1 VPFARFDEL
10 FSARASGHRA
20 ERLTR
25 EAQPGKELIVK
36 RKPPV
41 RKLREQPDLDQLKR
55 QAKELLEAFRAGQAE
70 AVAEVNAHYRGADA
84 ASFALHDAQLV
95 LARSYAFDSWPKLK
109 AFVDGVTVRRLAEAV
124 RAGHLERVRAMLM
137 VRPELA
143 RMDFD
148 NHAVI
153 HHAVLAQAPEM
164 VRLLME
170 HGASA
175 REGVYPHRDATS
187 ALAIAAERGYDEIV
201 AIIQAAEQRRR
212 DAKSGLRG
220 APAPDELVQAIASG
234 DDDRALAL
242 LETDPALL
250 RACHPQGW
258 TPLHLAAQ
266 RLNERLA
273 RWLLDHGAEPTARG
287 AGDRTPLDVAAE
299 WGPDDGGERFR
310 SMAELLRRRGAAL
323 TARSAAALGDAGWL
337 RARHAE
343 RALENPVDHSGGLLR
358 IAVSHD
364 RPEILSMLLDF
375 GFDPDER
382 TRLGA
387 GDDATFTSGMPLWH
401 CASSGK
407 YAMAEM
413 LLQRGANP
421 NAQVYASGT
430 PVYQAYGKR
439 DWKMV
444 ELLARYG
451 GLANAT
457 VAGLYRQTELAR
469 QMLAGEVRAG
479 QPDGMFAEQPL
490 VEELL
495 WAAACGGDPEIV
507 RLVLERI
514 AWPRDDA
521 RWYHVLEQPLRIWNH
536 GAGEWAN
543 PEWDRGTYLTCFRL
557 VLERCHPNI
566 RGRVQDGGL
575 FGLTLLHSV
584 AGSRPHVTPEERVGF
599 ATILLDAGARL
610 DLRDNLLKSTP
621 LGWACRWGRIE
632 LVKLMLER
640 GADPVEAD
648 AEPWATPRAWAG
660 KMGHGAILD
669 LLGEHGG

>member
-1 VPFARFDEL
+1 
-10 FSARASGHRA
+10 
-20 ERLTR
+20 
-25 EAQPGKELIVK
+25 
-36 RKPPV
+36 
-41 RKLREQPDLDQLKR
+41 
-55 QAKELLEAFRAGQAE
+55 
-70 AVAEVNAHYRGADA
+70 
-84 ASFALHDAQLV
+84 
-95 LARSYAFDSWPKLK
+95 
-109 AFVDGVTVRRLAEAV
+109 
-124 RAGHLERVRAMLM
+124 
-137 VRPELA
+137 
-143 RMDFD
+143 
-148 NHAVI
+148 
-153 HHAVLAQAPEM
+153 
-164 VRLLME
+164 
-170 HGASA
+170 
-175 REGVYPHRDATS
+175 
-187 ALAIAAERGYDEIV
+187 
-201 AIIQAAEQRRR
+201 
-212 DAKSGLRG
+212 
-220 APAPDELVQAIASG
+220 
-234 DDDRALAL
+234 
-242 LETDPALL
+242 
-250 RACHPQGW
+250 
-258 TPLHLAAQ
+258 
-266 RLNERLA
+266 
-273 RWLLDHGAEPTARG
+273 
-287 AGDRTPLDVAAE
+287 
-299 WGPDDGGERFR
+299 
-310 SMAELLRRRGAAL
+310 
-323 TARSAAALGDAGWL
+323 
-337 RARHAE
+337 
-343 RALENPVDHSGGLLR
+343 
-358 IAVSHD
+358 
-364 RPEILSMLLDF
+364 
-375 GFDPDER
+375 
-382 TRLGA
+382 
-387 GDDATFTSGMPLWH
+387 
-401 CASSGK
+401 
-407 YAMAEM
+407 
-413 LLQRGANP
+413 
-421 NAQVYASGT
+421 
-430 PVYQAYGKR
+430 
-439 DWKMV
+439 MV

-469 QMLAGEVRAG
+469 QMLAGEVRSG